1 MTKENISI
9 LCPSRGRPEL
19 AKRMIDSALNT
30 AGTDIEI
37 LLYLN
42 EDDPKLEQYKQLINS
57 KYYQVGPDRSPCY
70 SWNLLSEQANHSILF
85 LMGDDGEFVTKDW
98 DLKII
103 EAFDR
108 YPDKIA
114 CIYPVNGS
122 VSKNKNPHFCLHK
135 NWVNSLGYF
144 VPPQFWHWYVDTWT
158 AMIAQK
164 LNRYCL
170 LEDVLV
176 QIQVRVRDETEAR
189 TSNFCNRERDHWL
202 WNKTQRYLDLDIEI
216 LRKFIKEYK

>member
-1 MTKENISI
+1 MISI

-19 AKRMIDSALNT
+19 AKNMIDT
-30 AGTDIEI
+30 AIATSTVPLEF

-42 EDDPKLEQYKQLINS
+42 SDDPELPRYQELIDS
-57 KYYQVGPDRSPCY
+57 KYYSVGLDRSPCY
-70 SWNLLSEQANHSILF
+70 SWNLLAESAKYDILF
-85 LMGDDGEFVTKDW
+85 LIGDDAEFVTQHW

-103 EAFDR
+103 NKFNQ

-114 CIYPVNGS
+114 CVYPLNGA

-135 NWVNSLGYF
+135 NWVKLLGYF

-158 AMIAQK
+158 AKIAQQ

-170 LEDVLV
+170 VEDVLV
-176 QIQVRVRDETEAR
+176 QIQTKIHDDTEFR

-202 WNKTQRYLDLDIEI
+202 WKNTQRYLDADVEI
-216 LRKFIKEYK
+216 LKKFIKDYE